1 MLLVWICT
9 QQQTTNPCLCW
20 PSVIDRILLDVTQGN
35 YANLMEF
42 VICLNISPW
51 QWPTSTSR
59 AAGSGSPLPLSSISC
74 QHKEPSSFQWRGELI
89 LNLASPTSW
98 HLHLGMCDVP
108 SYNDCSCPELIR
120 THPFP
125 PFCWHKLKSTGQT
138 GHTLSRPTLDSDC
151 FALTTIGTPTMPS
164 VWRPGTGWGISDF
177 PQRIVFI
184 IVRCFGG
191 WLLASIG
198 LFRSTLTISPANTT
212 GNFLCSTYF
221 VRVLL
226 VAFDN
231 WLDIV

>member
-20 PSVIDRILLDVTQGN
+20 PSVIDRILLDVTQRI

-42 VICLNISPW
+42 VICLNISSW

-89 LNLASPTSW
+89 LNIASPTSW

-120 THPFP
+120 
-125 PFCWHKLKSTGQT
+125 KSTGQ
-138 GHTLSRPTLDSDC
+138 TLSRPTLDSDC

-164 VWRPGTGWGISDF
+164 VWRLGTGWGISDF

-212 GNFLCSTYF
+212 CNFLCSTYF